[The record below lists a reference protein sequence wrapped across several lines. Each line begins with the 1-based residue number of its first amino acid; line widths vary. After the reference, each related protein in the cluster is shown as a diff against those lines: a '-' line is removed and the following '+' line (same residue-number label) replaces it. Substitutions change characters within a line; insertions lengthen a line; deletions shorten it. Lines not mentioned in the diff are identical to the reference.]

1 MTRTRF
7 CNIKPKN
14 VTEKESGK
22 RGIEGKIPSDRYE
35 VQTVLHKLHVR
46 PLHLK
51 LGMWMLI
58 LSLQEERWR
67 KVKILSLALLYLED
81 SRWLQKNK
89 NANSSELHIML
100 SEIRAQV
107 RMQCCD
113 MCVPHP
119 GPTWCWESSAGCG
132 GCAAK
137 VQCTVLSGCVG
148 TSEEAQGYLPP
159 GFPAWMSWDNQL
171 QNDLILPWTVEI
183 AKNQV
188 SFKETGFYMHY
199 SFNLTNVCNYMFH
212 VSTYPQKKKKKT
224 NLKGH

>member
-1 MTRTRF
+1 
-7 CNIKPKN
+7 
-14 VTEKESGK
+14 
-22 RGIEGKIPSDRYE
+22 
-35 VQTVLHKLHVR
+35 
-46 PLHLK
+46 
-51 LGMWMLI
+51 MLI

-67 KVKILSLALLYLED
+67 KVKILSLAPLYLED
-81 SRWLQKNK
+81 SHWLQKNK

-113 MCVPHP
+113 MWVPHS
-119 GPTWCWESSAGCG
+119 GPAWCWESSAGCG

-137 VQCTVLSGCVG
+137 VQCTVLSGCAG
-148 TSEEAQGYLPP
+148 TSEEAQGYHPP

-212 VSTYPQKKKKKT
+212 MSVYPKKNP
-224 NLKGH
+224 NLKGHQITAEIKLRIWKGLVIFS